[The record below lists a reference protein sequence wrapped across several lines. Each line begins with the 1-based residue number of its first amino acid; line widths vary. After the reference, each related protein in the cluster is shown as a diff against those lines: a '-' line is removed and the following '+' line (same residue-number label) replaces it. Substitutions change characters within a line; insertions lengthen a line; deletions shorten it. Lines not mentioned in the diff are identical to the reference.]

1 MKHLK
6 LLPITLAVGSV
17 LGSAPLLAATD
28 AEIDALTQ
36 RIQELEKKVE
46 TDYVYQQQS
55 IDLPPDVEV
64 PKGIIFS
71 GYARYGNAYASS
83 DERMVNAYG
92 ALNGNATGRLGNENY
107 GGEFQLGKVLKSD
120 KGAVWDLVLMVD
132 HYQDRTWWEAGSTE
146 ADGGLN
152 VKKMYAGVTNL
163 FESQPSL
170 YFWGG
175 RDFHQ
180 RTATDLNDYFWVMHD
195 GQGGGF
201 KNLDLGF
208 GEFNLSFV
216 GQVDDDMVG
225 DNGRYAITSKL
236 HDIDLG
242 GASLNIYA
250 NYGFASDTIEDR
262 DSRDVKS
269 YQLAGELMMNG
280 QRLVVRYGDNAKDS
294 AFDLVDD
301 EQAFLVSVDGFYQV
315 TPKASFAYV
324 AAYQSL
330 EVADDQDRSNYNIN
344 LRPGY
349 AWDDVNSTWVEL
361 GYSLVDYDKIDA
373 TNKAWK
379 VTVSQN
385 ITFGP
390 FMSSRPMLR
399 FYATFGNSDN
409 EFAGYADDKVTITT
423 SDNDT
428 VTVGAMFE
436 AWW

>member
-17 LGSAPLLAATD
+17 LGSSSLFAATD
-28 AEIDALTQ
+28 AEVDALKQ
-36 RIQELEKKVE
+36 RIEQLEQKVE
-46 TDYVYQQQS
+46 TDYIYKQQS
-55 IDLPPDVEV
+55 IDLPPDVEAPSGV
-64 PKGIIFS
+64 IFS
-71 GYARYGNAYASS
+71 GYARYGSAYQSS
-83 DERMVNAYG
+83 DSRMVNAYG

-132 HYQDRTWWEAGSTE
+132 HYSDRSWAD
-146 ADGGLN
+146 DGGLN

-180 RTATDLNDYFWVMHD
+180 RTATDLNDYFWVTHD
-195 GQGGGF
+195 GQGGGM

-208 GEFNLSFV
+208 GKFNLSFV

-242 GASLNIYA
+242 GATLNVYA
-250 NYGFASDTIEDR
+250 NYGFASDTVEDT
-262 DSRDVKS
+262 DARDVKS

-294 AFDLVDD
+294 AFDLVDG
-301 EQAFLVSVDGFYQV
+301 EQALLISVDGFYQV

-324 AAYQSL
+324 AAYQAL
-330 EVADDQDRSNYNIN
+330 DVADDQDRTNYNIN
-344 LRPGY
+344 FRPGY

-361 GYSLVDYDKIDA
+361 GYSVVDYDNIDA
-373 TNKAWK
+373 TNRAWK
-379 VTVSQN
+379 VTLSQN

-390 FMSSRPMLR
+390 LMSSRPMLR
-399 FYATFGNSDN
+399 FYATVGNSDN
-409 EFAGYADDKVTITT
+409 EFAGYDETSGDVTTT
-423 SDNDT
+423 DLDT

>member
-17 LGSAPLLAATD
+17 LGSASILAATD
-28 AEIDALTQ
+28 AEVEALKARIDQ
-36 RIQELEKKVE
+36 LEKKVD

-55 IDLPPDVEV
+55 IELPPDIEV
-64 PKGIIFS
+64 PKGVIFS
-71 GYARYGNAYASS
+71 GYARYGSAYKSS

-132 HYQDRTWWEAGSTE
+132 NYQDRSWAD
-146 ADGGLN
+146 DGGLN

-180 RTATDLNDYFWVMHD
+180 RTATNLNDYFWVTHD

-201 KNLDLGF
+201 KNLDVGV

-225 DNGRYAITSKL
+225 DNGKYAITSKW
-236 HDIDLG
+236 HDIALG
-242 GASLNIYA
+242 GANLNLYF
-250 NYGFASDTIEDR
+250 NYGFASDRVLDDEATE
-262 DSRDVKS
+262 DSRGVKS
-269 YQLAGELMMNG
+269 YQVAGELSMLG
-280 QRLVVRYGDNAKDS
+280 QRLVVRYSDNAKDS

-301 EQAFLVSVDGFYQV
+301 QQAFLVSVDGFYQL
-315 TPKASFAYV
+315 TPKSSVEYV
-324 AAYQSL
+324 AAYQSID
-330 EVADDQDRSNYNIN
+330 VSDDQDRANYNVNI
-344 LRPGY
+344 RPTY
-349 AWDDVNSTWVEL
+349 SWDDVNSTWIEL
-361 GYSLVDYDKIDA
+361 GYSLVDYDTIDA

-379 VTVSQN
+379 VTLSQN
-385 ITFGP
+385 IAFGP
-390 FMSSRPMLR
+390 LANSRPMIR
-399 FYATFGNSDN
+399 FYTTIGNSDN
-409 EFAGYADDKVTITT
+409 EFAGYGDDGVTIQTT
-423 SDNDT
+423 DLDT